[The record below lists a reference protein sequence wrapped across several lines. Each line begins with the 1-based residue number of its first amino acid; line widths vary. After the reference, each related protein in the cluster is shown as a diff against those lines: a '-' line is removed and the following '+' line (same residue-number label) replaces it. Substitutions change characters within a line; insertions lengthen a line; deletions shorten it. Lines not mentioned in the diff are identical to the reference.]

1 MINYSEETIYK
12 YECGECACKWSSFE
26 FHELLHCPDCGHLAE
41 VFSVGDA
48 RNVFKTPDDLSEVID
63 TLNAPMLAVGNDE
76 LGEEINSDEMTTPC
90 RHCGH
95 THKLEYG
102 TDKAGIK
109 TKMLSFYKCP
119 KMGNTY
125 LYGIGGKKIK

>member
-63 TLNAPMLAVGNDE
+63 TLNASMLAVGNDE
-76 LGEEINSDEMTTPC
+76 LVEPITSDKMTCP
-90 RHCGH
+90 HCGKEH
-95 THKLEYG
+95 TLGYG
-102 TDKAGIK
+102 KNEDGTES
-109 TKMLSFYKCP
+109 KMLTFYKCP
-119 KMGNTY
+119 ETEKTY
-125 LYGIGGKKIK
+125 LYGIEGKKIK